1 MRGGRGCGHSCG
13 GCGCRCGHLAG
24 VESSVPVR
32 VDYCG
37 QYICHRAA
45 SGAGTVLII
54 KLQESAAA
62 TDNAALLA
70 AAAVFGDGG
79 VQDIGRL
86 VAAGHGWRHQ
96 QEPVD
101 TVELAHRPRACQV
114 HGVQVAGLARAARA
128 SGFINGE
135 VHSLAGDTPARWR
148 RSLGSRVRG
157 GGRGGL
163 GCGLCGCGCGG
174 A

>member
-1 MRGGRGCGHSCG
+1 M
-13 GCGCRCGHLAG
+13 
-24 VESSVPVR
+24 
-32 VDYCG
+32 
-37 QYICHRAA
+37 
-45 SGAGTVLII
+45 
-54 KLQESAAA
+54 
-62 TDNAALLA
+62 LA

-135 VHSLAGDTPARWR
+135 VPANSRNDVSDVSETQPNLYAWNMATAAAAAATRLTWICLCLNTYTPSQETRP
-148 RSLGSRVRG
+148 RG
-157 GGRGGL
+157 GVVVWVVV
-163 GCGLCGCGCGG
+163 
-174 A
+174 